1 MMAYSLGIKKPSMWS
16 IRNIFYQSYRLK
28 NRPELII
35 GLLALCFL
43 SFVVL
48 VPLLQIIKD
57 ALTFQSYDLSYKP
70 DGVVGEFTL
79 FHLDRVFNQ
88 PISAALFYKPLLN
101 SLKMGLAVTTIA
113 LTVGFCLAWLMVR
126 TNVYFKGI
134 FGGMLVIPYMMPSWV
149 MAIAWLSLFK
159 NDRIGGSEGL
169 LTYLTG
175 IQAPD
180 WVAY

>member
-1 MMAYSLGIKKPSMWS
+1 MAISTGNNKPRFWS

-48 VPLLQIIKD
+48 VPLFQIIKD
-57 ALTFQSYDLSYKP
+57 ALTFQSYDLAYEP

-101 SLKMGLAVTTIA
+101 SLKMGFAVTVIA
-113 LTVGFCLAWLMVR
+113 LSVGFCLAWLMVR
-126 TNVYFKGI
+126 TNVYFKGEPIYSI
-134 FGGMLVIPYMMPSWV
+134 FFSMHNGVACYLYGAGDINFKDR
-149 MAIAWLSLFK
+149 LS
-159 NDRIGGSEGL
+159 G
-169 LTYLTG
+169 TYCLWR
-175 IQAPD
+175 D
-180 WVAY
+180 H

>member
-1 MMAYSLGIKKPSMWS
+1 MMSLSSGKNKPSMWS

-88 PISAALFYKPLLN
+88 PISRSAFLQTA
-101 SLKMGLAVTTIA
+101 S
-113 LTVGFCLAWLMVR
+113 
-126 TNVYFKGI
+126 
-134 FGGMLVIPYMMPSWV
+134 
-149 MAIAWLSLFK
+149 
-159 NDRIGGSEGL
+159 
-169 LTYLTG
+169 
-175 IQAPD
+175 
-180 WVAY
+180 

>member
-1 MMAYSLGIKKPSMWS
+1 MAISTGNNKPRFWS
-16 IRNIFYQSYRLK
+16 IRNISYQSYRLK

-57 ALTFQSYDLSYKP
+57 ALTFQSYDLAYEP

-88 PISAALFYKPLLN
+88 PYFCCALLQATFIQFKNGFCCNGNRTIGWVLI
-101 SLKMGLAVTTIA
+101 GLAY
-113 LTVGFCLAWLMVR
+113 GKNKR
-126 TNVYFKGI
+126 
-134 FGGMLVIPYMMPSWV
+134 
-149 MAIAWLSLFK
+149 LF
-159 NDRIGGSEGL
+159 
-169 LTYLTG
+169 
-175 IQAPD
+175 
-180 WVAY
+180 